1 MTDLNDTTAPTD
13 RPQAWWTPN
22 DLHTEP
28 YPARS
33 QLAAEAADHGMEE
46 AVAGLMRSGWSD
58 VAEAAIERAQATHGT
73 DPTEWSRLQI
83 GRNLLSAAL
92 ATLVPVDG
100 TTAAGWVARSIST
113 HGITAPP
120 STAAGAALAVGG
132 AIWLGRH
139 APGPLGALCGIGWS
153 LLSAAVMRLWRFVRS
168 PRGWILTRP
177 LIWATASGVLIV
189 SGRVI
194 VHTLTGA

>member
-1 MTDLNDTTAPTD
+1 MTDLNDTTD
-13 RPQAWWTPN
+13 RTEAWWTPD
-22 DLHTEP
+22 DLHAEP
-28 YPARS
+28 YPARPEP
-33 QLAAEAADHGMEE
+33 AAEAADHGMEE

-58 VAEAAIERAQATHGT
+58 VAEAAIERAQAAHGT
-73 DPTEWSRLQI
+73 DPTDWSRLQI

-100 TTAAGWVARSIST
+100 TTAAGWVARTIST
-113 HGITAPP
+113 HGITAPVYGP
-120 STAAGAALAVGG
+120 AGAAVCAVGSL
-132 AIWLGRH
+132 WLGRH
-139 APGPLGALCGIGWS
+139 VPGLLGALCGVGWS
-153 LLSAAVMRLWRFVRS
+153 LLSAAVTRLWRFVRS

-177 LIWATASGVLIV
+177 LIWAAASGVLIV